1 MKGNLFMFII
11 MAVLMTACN
20 DDAEALYEMAQTP
33 QEHSVLSRSISI
45 DSISDGTLVVDSLSE
60 EILQLRESLLKL
72 STKRNAISPSTYDDY
87 DQWFSS
93 NMYAIRDLPV
103 TIQVRGVANGCNQK
117 YSYLNCS
124 GAGQEVTLSS
134 SSTSASSKFFIKV
147 LPASTGIPYLIYT
160 NIATTPLT
168 IGHYN
173 NAPNVKIL
181 MSQEN
186 DNKLS
191 DFAGW
196 DLIASSQNKGYF
208 AIKNNMYIGQ
218 YDESN
223 PWSIFYY
230 NLEAISCNKL
240 GFAQPQSNKAQQEFE
255 IIPCDTFLLSSIQY
269 DLGTKT
275 ITPYTESYYGT
286 GQNLSSQ
293 EGLVNV
299 NFNFDA
305 DETSN
310 FNTRNNSLKVKLKN
324 TNVEIPFVS
333 GGGIMQPGSDT
344 DRTWMTAPFTYSG
357 DYHSH
362 RKIQFTLKRNC
373 PGRHNIEVRAH
384 FVKYKVSLK
393 FTAKAYFK
401 PKDGDERLFTIT
413 GTWSG
418 ILFDDP
424 SIVKPDTDDPE
435 YTKIDGGG
443 TDIPIIIPG
452 TKKIEPVD
460 SLKIIKPYKP

>member
-1 MKGNLFMFII
+1 
-11 MAVLMTACN
+11 MAACN
-20 DDAEALYEMAQTP
+20 DEAEILYEDLAQTA
-33 QEHSVLSRSISI
+33 QEHSALSRSISI
-45 DSISDGTLVVDSLSE
+45 DDALVVDSVSE
-60 EILQLRESLLKL
+60 EMLRLKESLLKL
-72 STKRNAISPSTYDDY
+72 STKRNAIPTSNYNDY

-93 NMYAIRDLPV
+93 NIYAIRELPV
-103 TIQVRGVANGCNQK
+103 TIQVRGVAEGCNK
-117 YSYLNCS
+117 DYSYLNCS

-134 SSTSASSKFFIKV
+134 SSTSDNSKFYIKV
-147 LPASTGIPYLIYT
+147 LPATTGIPYLIYS
-160 NIATTPLT
+160 NKAKTPIT

-173 NAPNVKIL
+173 KTPNVKIL

-196 DLIASSQNKGYF
+196 DLIASPQNKGYF

-223 PWSIFYY
+223 PWSIFYH

-299 NFNFDA
+299 NFSFDA
-305 DETSN
+305 DEISN

-324 TNVEIPFVS
+324 TNVEIPLVS
-333 GGGIMQPGSDT
+333 GGGILQPGSET
-344 DRTWMTAPFTYSG
+344 DRTWMKAPFTYSG

-373 PGRHNIEVRAH
+373 PGRHNIQVRAH
-384 FVKYKVSLK
+384 FVKYRVSLK

-401 PKDGDERLFTIT
+401 TNDEDERMFTIT
-413 GTWSG
+413 GTWTG
-418 ILFDDP
+418 TLFDDP
-424 SIVKPDTDDPE
+424 SVVKPNTDNPE
-435 YTKIDGGG
+435 YTKIGGGG
-443 TDIPIIIPG
+443 TDIPIILPG
-452 TKKIEPVD
+452 TNKIEPVD
-460 SLKIIKPYKP
+460 SLTIIKPYKP

>member
-20 DDAEALYEMAQTP
+20 DDAEALYEMAQIP
-33 QEHSVLSRSISI
+33 QEHSALSRSISI

-60 EILQLRESLLKL
+60 EMLQLRESLLKL
-72 STKRNAISPSTYDDY
+72 STKRNTISTSNYDDY

-93 NMYAIRDLPV
+93 NIYAIRELPV
-103 TIQVRGVANGCNQK
+103 TIQVRGVADGCNK
-117 YSYLNCS
+117 NYSYLNCT
-124 GAGQEVTLSS
+124 GAGQEVKLSS
-134 SSTSASSKFFIKV
+134 SSTSDYSKFYIKV
-147 LPASTGIPYLIYT
+147 LPATTGIPYLIYS
-160 NIATTPLT
+160 NKANTPLT

-173 NAPNVKIL
+173 KTPNVKIL

-186 DNKLS
+186 NDKLS

-196 DLIASSQNKGYF
+196 DLIASNQNKGYF
-208 AIKNNMYIGQ
+208 AIQNNMYMGQ

-230 NLEAISCNKL
+230 HLEAISGNKL
-240 GFAQPQSNKAQQEFE
+240 GFAQPTTKAQQEFE
-255 IIPCDTFLLSSIQY
+255 IIPCDNFTLSSIEY
-269 DLGTKT
+269 DLSTKT
-275 ITPYTESYYGT
+275 IRSYTEAHYGT
-286 GQNLSSQ
+286 GQNLTSQ

-310 FNTRNNSLKVKLKN
+310 FNTWNNSLKVNLNDAKVKLPWVN
-324 TNVEIPFVS
+324 
-333 GGGIMQPGSDT
+333 GGGIMLPGSDT
-344 DRTWMTAPFTYSG
+344 NRPATTAPFTYPG
-357 DYHSH
+357 YYHYH
-362 RKIQFTLKRNC
+362 KNIQYTLKRNC
-373 PGRHNIEVRAH
+373 PGRHNIEIKAY
-384 FVKYKVSLK
+384 FVKYDVSIK
-393 FTAKAYFK
+393 FTAKAYFQT
-401 PKDGDERLFTIT
+401 KDGDERKFTIT
-413 GTWSG
+413 GTWYG
-418 ILFDDP
+418 TLFDDP
-424 SIVKPDTDDPE
+424 SIVKPNTDDPE

-452 TKKIEPVD
+452 TKKIELVD